1 MPVVVNPMT
10 AFPTFPDKTMKYIF
24 FGVLALNLLVSP
36 AAFAANPWEP
46 GGTLETCLEAVLKE
60 RPGIVTGWQQSGGGE
75 MTPYVVSVLNPEG
88 TNAEAFCD
96 PANPANFQFKN
107 KVGLYRY
114 SMYQRAT
121 FPEAKARE
129 LAPDIFTG
137 PVRVTSMEF
146 SVGVSGKPAYKY
158 QMFLPSNHKATVEID
173 AVTGRLNKGQVD

>member
-1 MPVVVNPMT
+1 
-10 AFPTFPDKTMKYIF
+10 MKSISF
-24 FGVLALNLLVSP
+24 CVLWLALFVPP

-46 GGTLETCLEAVLKE
+46 DGSLEICLEAVLKE

-75 MTPYVVSVLNPEG
+75 MTPYVVSVLNTDG

-96 PANPANFQFKN
+96 PSKPTNFQFKN
-107 KVGLYRY
+107 KMGLFRY

-121 FPEAKARE
+121 IPETKARAASPE
-129 LAPDIFTG
+129 IFTG

-146 SVGVSGKPAYKY
+146 SVGVGGKPTYTY

-173 AVTGRLNKGQVD
+173 AITGRLNKGQVN

>member
-1 MPVVVNPMT
+1 
-10 AFPTFPDKTMKYIF
+10 MKSISF
-24 FGVLALNLLVSP
+24 CVIWLTLFVP

-46 GGTLETCLEAVLKE
+46 GGSLEICLEAVLKE

-75 MTPYVVSVLNPEG
+75 MTPYVVSVLNTDG

-96 PANPANFQFKN
+96 PSKPTNFQFKN
-107 KVGLYRY
+107 KMGLFRY

-121 FPEAKARE
+121 IPEAKARTASPE
-129 LAPDIFTG
+129 IFTG

-146 SVGVSGKPAYKY
+146 SIGVGGKATYTY

-173 AVTGRLNKGQVD
+173 AITGRLNKGQVN